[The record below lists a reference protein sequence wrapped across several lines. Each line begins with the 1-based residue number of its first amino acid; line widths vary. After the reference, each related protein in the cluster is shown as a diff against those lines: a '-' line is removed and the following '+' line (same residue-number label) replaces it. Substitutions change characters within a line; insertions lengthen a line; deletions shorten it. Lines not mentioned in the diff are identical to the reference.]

1 MLEMLLKLPGVEQVT
16 RTVSPLWRSVTG
28 RVRASPRHASC
39 PHAYGCL
46 HYVLKVRFDKVFVLC
61 CLHYVL
67 KVRSDKVFVLSALR
81 AHGEV

>member
-16 RTVSPLWRSVTG
+16 RTVSPLWRSVTV

-46 HYVLKVRFDKVFVLC
+46 HYVLKVRSMVFALF
-61 CLHYVL
+61 
-67 KVRSDKVFVLSALR
+67 VFNYLTGPLR
-81 AHGEV
+81 GDCSSGGWAK